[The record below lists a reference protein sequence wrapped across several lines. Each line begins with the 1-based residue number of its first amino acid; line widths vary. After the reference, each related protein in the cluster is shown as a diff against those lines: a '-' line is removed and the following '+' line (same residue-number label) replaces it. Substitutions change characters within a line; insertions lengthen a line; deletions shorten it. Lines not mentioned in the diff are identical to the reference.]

1 MKERAMYRTLLVPL
15 DGSRLGEHALPLAA
29 SIARRAGAA
38 LHLVRVHPPSPV
50 GEGIAAFATEKAAW
64 ALAKSY
70 LDEVA
75 GRLEAGT
82 GVSATTRVLDGPV
95 AATLH
100 EYATSQIADLVVMST
115 HGRGPLS
122 RFWLGSVADQL
133 AHCLPMPLLLVRP
146 HDAPLDL
153 AREPALRRLLVGLD
167 GSPRA
172 EAVLGP
178 ALGLARLTGATV
190 ALLRVVLPPPVYG
203 MDLPPYAAAGAGAD
217 LTILEELRHEAEA
230 YLTRVADRLRGEG
243 HAVEARVAVH
253 THAATALLEEP
264 AQTGC
269 DLIALATHGRRGLP
283 RLFLGSVADKVV
295 RGAEVPVLLHRSLEG
310 TP

>member
-1 MKERAMYRTLLVPL
+1 MYRTLLVPL
-15 DGSRLGEHALPLAA
+15 DGSRFSEHALPLAA

-38 LHLVRVHPPSPV
+38 LYLVHVHPPRPI
-50 GEGIAAFATEKAAW
+50 GEGVAALATEKAAW
-64 ALAKSY
+64 AQAKSY
-70 LDEVA
+70 LDEVVK
-75 GRLEAGT
+75 RLEAGT
-82 GVSATTRVLDGPV
+82 GVRATTRVLDGPV
-95 AATLH
+95 PDTLH
-100 EYATSQIADLVVMST
+100 ECATGQIADLVVMST
-115 HGRGPLS
+115 HGRGPFS

-133 AHCLPMPLLLVRP
+133 AHRLPMPLLLVRP
-146 HDAPLDL
+146 HEAAVDL
-153 AREPALRRLLVGLD
+153 AREPALTRLLVGLD

-172 EAVLGP
+172 EEVLGP

-217 LTILEELRHEAEA
+217 LTLLEELRHEADA

-253 THAATALLEEP
+253 THAATALLEE
-264 AQTGC
+264 ADRTGC
-269 DLIALATHGRRGLP
+269 DLIALETHGRRGLP

-295 RGAEVPVLLHRSLEG
+295 RGAGVPVLLHRSLQG
-310 TP
+310 AP